1 MGMAPRQLQK
11 GAQAAKEWMRTFA
24 NLRTCEKEIHE
35 KDKANTLMLLMILEI
50 DQCG

>member
-1 MGMAPRQLQK
+1 MAPRQLRK
-11 GAQAAKEWMRTFA
+11 EAQATKEWAKTFT